1 MIKCLVYGART
12 NWLKIYITPLCF
24 SFTTI
29 SLLESTDLVKI
40 FYTSPVS
47 IGALHIAP
55 LIFENPSSLCI
66 IAIFLS
72 KIFEELIHEE

>member
-1 MIKCLVYGART
+1 MAQGRIGSKYTSLLYLT
-12 NWLKIYITPLCF
+12 LCF

-66 IAIFLS
+66 LAIFLS